1 MSDHQQQR
9 HPVRRHHPPQE
20 DEEWYDEQG
29 GGASIEDETRPSRTR
44 TSAVRYQVTIRQRMQ
59 AVPVRRT
66 AIPQRST
73 ATHQRL
79 LPAGRYKQE
88 PLPPSRRGGH
98 LHVHWLV
105 SVGPGMLIMLVGWV
119 ALRTLNLVGVPLTV
133 CFSKKVLHNWPTVVQ
148 TIGQPSENSRPFVT
162 SSVFSPTIEA
172 CENNSVKKGRPHATD
187 SLGE

>member
-9 HPVRRHHPPQE
+9 HPGRQQRPPQE
-20 DEEWYDEQG
+20 DEDWYDEQG
-29 GGASIEDETRPSRTR
+29 GGASIEDETWPPRTR
-44 TSAVRYQVTIRQRMQ
+44 TSAVRYQVTIGQRMQ

-79 LPAGRYKQE
+79 SPAGRYEHE
-88 PLPPSRRGGH
+88 PLPPSRRGGC
-98 LHVHWLV
+98 LHSRRLV

-119 ALRTLNLVGVPLTV
+119 ALRTLDLVGAPLTV

-162 SSVFSPTIEA
+162 SSVFSTAIEA
-172 CENNSVKKGRPHATD
+172 GESTRVKKGRPHATD
-187 SLGE
+187 ALGE